1 MSFPPRHVL
10 GASSASQSLALS
22 FADSEPRGGAWQRA
36 AAGTEALPHAAAHQL
51 HSLHAPSLASAL
63 AERQLPPQS
72 AARRDELAACKT
84 AFCVHQIEV
93 CQQFESYV
101 HQFYTP
107 LRTEALVDVA
117 EGAQAGG
124 GAPGARNGTLSSVEA
139 DASLREGNG
148 SACRHSTRTST
159 ERLQADKKT
168 APNSDAGSRRQSD
181 GASSAAQSPALQPG
195 PIVDGI
201 SKRHAA
207 LRLLASARHCQD
219 QAARCKNDTDGGTE
233 PLRALP
239 SQPSPV

>member
-1 MSFPPRHVL
+1 MRSRVSSTRPARPSHSCIGPLTHDRYRNSNQLRAMRQGDDRAGELSPHMSHLNVHEHAPPYEMEPAAACPRLTRPVTRVTRSRRA
-10 GASSASQSLALS
+10 GIFASSRKSQLVSR
-22 FADSEPRGGAWQRA
+22 RGTSG
-36 AAGTEALPHAAAHQL
+36 
-51 HSLHAPSLASAL
+51 
-63 AERQLPPQS
+63 
-72 AARRDELAACKT
+72 
-84 AFCVHQIEV
+84 
-93 CQQFESYV
+93 
-101 HQFYTP
+101 
-107 LRTEALVDVA
+107 
-117 EGAQAGG
+117 GG